1 MRRKRTKLTV
11 VVFIG
16 KKRVETNLNLRLLQR
31 EALEFANV
39 DGDRIPRSFFFLPH
53 FSSKTDASGGRQ
65 KVREIL
71 Q

>member
-31 EALEFANV
+31 EAVEFANV
-39 DGDRIPRSFFFLPH
+39 DGDRIPRSFFF
-53 FSSKTDASGGRQ
+53 SSAFF
-65 KVREIL
+65 E
-71 Q
+71 

>member
-16 KKRVETNLNLRLLQR
+16 KRVETNLNLRLLQR
-31 EALEFANV
+31 EAIEFPNV